1 MKLKFLLLIGFFAQ
15 TSTFISAQQELPKQ
29 ARNLFCNS
37 LSGLAKAWFQ
47 KGNDAF
53 SQAKFDDAVLFFQK
67 SIVADSNFCD
77 PWHGLSI
84 LYANSN
90 KLDSAEFCS
99 RKAYSVNQS
108 EKLTYNLATTLGMR
122 NKYDEAIPLLATL
135 SKTEYKKA
143 EVLQSLAQMYLYEEK
158 YDDAIANAE
167 ASLKLCEEN
176 DPDLAGINYLLLGSA
191 WLWQQKP
198 EKARAF
204 LLKSIELGVR
214 VPDSY
219 LKAAGL

>member
-1 MKLKFLLLIGFFAQ
+1 MKKKSQLLFILLAFSA
-15 TSTFISAQQELPKQ
+15 TSLAAQQELPKQ
-29 ARNLFCNS
+29 ARNLYCNS

-53 SQAKFDDAVLFFQK
+53 SQAKFDEAIVFFQK
-67 SIVADSNFCD
+67 AIAADSTFCD

-90 KLDSAEFCS
+90 KLDSAELCS
-99 RKAYSVNQS
+99 RKAYSFNQA

-122 NKYDEAIPLLATL
+122 GKYDESLPLLVDL
-135 SKTEYKKA
+135 SKTDYKKA
-143 EVLQSLAQMYLYEEK
+143 EVLQSLAQTYLYKERFE
-158 YDDAIANAE
+158 DAIFNAE
-167 ASLKLCEEN
+167 SSLKICEIN
-176 DPDLAGINYLLLGSA
+176 DPDLAGINYLILGSA

-198 EKARAF
+198 EKARP
-204 LLKSIELGVR
+204 LLMKSIELGVR
-214 VPDSY
+214 VPESY